1 MNPTAALA
9 MNADAVTPW
18 YRQRWPW
25 LLMLGPAIVVV
36 AGISTAVI
44 ALETDDGL
52 VADDYYKRGLG
63 INQTLERASRS
74 AALGLAATVDVSA
87 DGSVVVVLD
96 SASSAP
102 EARPASLRFRL
113 AHPTRAGEDRA
124 ATLVPSAPGRYAG
137 RVTPVHAGR
146 WRVIV
151 ETDVW
156 RLPGV
161 ETSTPIAGVRLAPPA
176 AG

>member
-1 MNPTAALA
+1 MNPTAAPP

-74 AALGLAATVDVSA
+74 AGVAAS
-87 DGSVVVVLD
+87 
-96 SASSAP
+96 P
-102 EARPASLRFRL
+102 
-113 AHPTRAGEDRA
+113 
-124 ATLVPSAPGRYAG
+124 
-137 RVTPVHAGR
+137 
-146 WRVIV
+146 
-151 ETDVW
+151 
-156 RLPGV
+156 
-161 ETSTPIAGVRLAPPA
+161 
-176 AG
+176 